1 MAIQLCYD
9 DRSYIDFVFE
19 SSGLRLTSLTNG
31 GIHHKY
37 YVVRILEREKERER
51 EREEEEEEEEKESK
65 QSQAVLWGNRNS
77 LKVLCNKQC
86 LRLIVTT

>member
-37 YVVRILEREKERER
+37 YVVRILERERERER
-51 EREEEEEEEEKESK
+51 ERRKNQSRAK
-65 QSQAVLWGNRNS
+65 QYYGEITIVLRYMYYAISN
-77 LKVLCNKQC
+77 VLDYCDYTRTC
-86 LRLIVTT
+86 T